1 MINWLTVILKFC
13 ICTVGPKTFKNMNC
27 QRWEVIP
34 VQWSRLYLWSSE
46 NLWYLFF
53 QEWGI
58 SKTSQDQIGRLHH
71 MIWFQGLHLQE
82 AMVMVQIG
90 ITHRRSR
97 ATSWNLSLDPSI
109 TVLLCICHCIRYR
122 YFRTVDQST
131 ENRTTVF
138 DIDMSNL
145 FMNGMAFK
153 ILFLIYSLDWG
164 SHLCLTLVYT
174 KGIGLKTV
182 KSPSDWPLRLE

>member
-1 MINWLTVILKFC
+1 MINLLTVILKFC
-13 ICTVGPKTFKNMNC
+13 ICTVGLKTFTNMNF

-34 VQWSRLYLWSSE
+34 VQWSKLYLWSSQ

-53 QEWGI
+53 QQWGI
-58 SKTSQDQIGRLHH
+58 SRTSQDQMRRLHH

-97 ATSWNLSLDPSI
+97 ATSWNMSLDPSI
-109 TVLLCICHCIRYR
+109 IVLLCICQWPCYR
-122 YFRTVDQST
+122 YFGTVDQST

-145 FMNGMAFK
+145 FMNGMALK
-153 ILFLIYSLDWG
+153 ILFLTFVFW
-164 SHLCLTLVYT
+164 
-174 KGIGLKTV
+174 IGEAISV
-182 KSPSDWPLRLE
+182 